1 MQKISYVIPCY
12 RSAHTLEAVVAEITA
27 TMAGLARYDYEVVLV
42 NDCSP
47 DDTIGIIRRLVAA
60 DPHVQGVDLAK
71 NFGQHAALMAGFH
84 QCSGDIIV
92 CLDDDGQTPADEVGK
107 LLDKIEAGYDVVY
120 ARYDTKRQAGW
131 RNLGSWVNSKMT
143 EIMLGKAPDLV
154 VNSYFAA
161 RRFVVE
167 EMIRYEHCYPYV
179 IGLVLRTTKNICNVP
194 VHHRQREEGR
204 SGYTLRKLLGLWM
217 NGFTSFSVKPLRIA
231 TYFGTLSALAGFLYL
246 IFIVINHFTRHTA
259 PLGWASTTALLLL
272 LGGVILIVLGLIG
285 EYVGRIYMCANAAP
299 QYVAREYLHHEE
311 EKR

>member
-12 RSAHTLEAVVAEITA
+12 RSEHTLPAVVGEITA
-27 TMAGLARYDYEVVLV
+27 KMQTLPQYDYEVILV

-47 DDTIGIIRRLVAA
+47 DDTLGTIRRLVAA
-60 DPHVQGVDLAK
+60 DAHVQGVDLAR

-84 QCSGDIIV
+84 QCSGDIVV
-92 CLDDDGQTPADEVGK
+92 CLDDDGQTPADEVDRLLQK
-107 LLDKIEAGYDVVY
+107 LDEGCDVVY
-120 ARYDTKRQAGW
+120 ACYDNKQQAGW